1 MEMSATNVFCGH
13 PEERKHRCGTSL
25 QPCPLSW
32 GWDKSWQTLP
42 APCSFS
48 WCLTIKSDM
57 WEVISKSLTWE
68 KYLARI
74 SLLNFMYSSEIFS
87 VVSWIYFSHLSYG
100 LIRDGNWW
108 PLLLNLSK
116 KEVFCGDCH
125 VSTSVLLLP
134 HAVRRHAGTSA
145 QRGFPQKKSSTWTC
159 RIGNKKECHTKFTRK
174 CQNSCLSSQFP
185 GKSHDFPPNVKK
197 VPELQDFK
205 LALGIAGWAW
215 VHVSTICM

>member
-1 MEMSATNVFCGH
+1 MEMSATTVFCGR
-13 PEERKHRCGTSL
+13 PEERRPRCGTSL

-68 KYLARI
+68 KYLAWI
-74 SLLNFMYSSEIFS
+74 SLLHFMYSSEIFS

-108 PLLLNLSK
+108 PLLLNLDR
-116 KEVFCGDCH
+116 G
-125 VSTSVLLLP
+125 LP
-134 HAVRRHAGTSA
+134 WWLPCEHLRAPSASRCTKARRNLSPAG
-145 QRGFPQKKSSTWTC
+145 
-159 RIGNKKECHTKFTRK
+159 
-174 CQNSCLSSQFP
+174 LS
-185 GKSHDFPPNVKK
+185 
-197 VPELQDFK
+197 PEEEQYMD
-205 LALGIAGWAW
+205 
-215 VHVSTICM
+215 M